1 MYGTPTLGVGV
12 RRQGLLIAVLAT
24 ITAVL
29 FAVAPQLD
37 LQLSHLFF
45 DDATRRFPVAADP
58 RAMWVRSASM
68 WVFTAFAVCVAAAVV
83 ARIAFPHRFPVPGRV
98 VVFLAL
104 SLALGPG
111 LLVNGLFKEHW
122 SRPRP
127 GEVVEFGGTLPF
139 MPWWDPRGGCAQ
151 NCSFVSGETSQAT
164 WAVAPALL
172 MSGGLRVVALGTVG
186 VFTAVIGG
194 LRLAFGGHFAS
205 DVLFAT
211 LLTLAVIWA
220 MYGLAFRT
228 DWSPAQTVLG
238 RAWRFR
244 WFDVF
249 DPGEI
254 VSRSHSV
261 TAMPP
266 GTVRLNSNS

>member
-1 MYGTPTLGVGV
+1 V

-24 ITAVL
+24 IAAVS

-45 DDATRRFPVAADP
+45 DDATHRFPVASDP
-58 RAMWVRSASM
+58 LARWVRGTSM
-68 WVFTAFAVCVAAAVV
+68 LVFTGFAVCVAAAVV
-83 ARIAFPHRFPVPGRV
+83 AKLAFPRRFPIPGRV
-98 VVFLAL
+98 VAFLAL
-104 SLALGPG
+104 TLALGPG
-111 LLVNGLFKEHW
+111 LLVNGVLKEHW

-139 MPWWDPRGGCAQ
+139 MPWWDPRGGCEQ

-164 WAVAPALL
+164 WAVAPALV
-172 MSGGLRVVALGTVG
+172 MPGGLRLVALGTVG
-186 VFTAVIGG
+186 IFTAVIGG

-205 DVLFAT
+205 DVLFAV

-220 MYGLAFRT
+220 AYGLAFRT
-228 DWSPAQTVLG
+228 DWRWACAVPG

-249 DPGEI
+249 DPIEI

-261 TAMPP
+261 PAMPS
-266 GTVRLNSNS
+266 GTVRLNRNS

>member
-1 MYGTPTLGVGV
+1 MPTLGVGV

-24 ITAVL
+24 VTAVL

-37 LQLSHLFF
+37 LRLSHLFF
-45 DDATRRFPVAADP
+45 DDATHRFPVAADP
-58 RAMWVRSASM
+58 LAMWVRGTSM
-68 WVFTAFAVCVAAAVV
+68 WVFTGFAVCVAAAVV
-83 ARIAFPHRFPVPGRV
+83 ARLAFPRRFPIPGRV
-98 VVFLAL
+98 IAFLAL
-104 SLALGPG
+104 TLALGPG
-111 LLVNGLFKEHW
+111 LLVNGLLKEHW

-127 GEVVEFGGTLPF
+127 GEVVEFGGTSPF
-139 MPWWDPRGGCAQ
+139 MPWWDPRGACEQ

-164 WAVAPALL
+164 WAVAPAVLL
-172 MSGGLRVVALGTVG
+172 PGGLRVVALGTVG
-186 VFTAVIGG
+186 IFTAVIGG

-205 DVLFAT
+205 DVLFAA

-220 MYGLAFRT
+220 VYGLAFRV
-228 DWSPAQTVLG
+228 DWSPAQSRLS

-249 DPGEI
+249 DPFEI

-261 TAMPP
+261 TPVP
-266 GTVRLNSNS
+266 SGTAGLNSNS

>member
-1 MYGTPTLGVGV
+1 MYGTPALGVGV

-58 RAMWVRSASM
+58 LAMWVRSASM
-68 WVFTAFAVCVAAAVV
+68 WVFTAFAVCVAAAAV

-104 SLALGPG
+104 TLALG
-111 LLVNGLFKEHW
+111 
-122 SRPRP
+122 
-127 GEVVEFGGTLPF
+127 
-139 MPWWDPRGGCAQ
+139 Q

-172 MSGGLRVVALGTVG
+172 MPGGLRVVALGTVG
-186 VFTAVIGG
+186 IFTAVVGG

-220 MYGLAFRT
+220 TYGLAFRT
-228 DWSPAQTVLG
+228 DWSPAQSVLD

-261 TAMPP
+261 TAIPSATRAP
-266 GTVRLNSNS
+266 QQ

>member
-45 DDATRRFPVAADP
+45 DDATRRFPVATDP
-58 RAMWVRSASM
+58 LAMWVRSASM
-68 WVFTAFAVCVAAAVV
+68 WVFIAFAVCVAAAAV

-104 SLALGPG
+104 TLALGPG

-172 MSGGLRVVALGTVG
+172 MPGGLRVVALGTVG
-186 VFTAVIGG
+186 IFTAVVGG

-228 DWSPAQTVLG
+228 DWSPAQSVLD

-261 TAMPP
+261 TAIPSATRAP
-266 GTVRLNSNS
+266 QQ

>member
-1 MYGTPTLGVGV
+1 MPTLGVGV
-12 RRQGLLIAVLAT
+12 RRQGLLIAVVAT
-24 ITAVL
+24 IVAVL

-45 DDATRRFPVAADP
+45 DDVMHRFPAASDP
-58 RAMWVRSASM
+58 LARWVRATSM
-68 WVFTAFAVCVAAAVV
+68 WVFTGFAVCVAAAAV
-83 ARIAFPHRFPVPGRV
+83 AKLAFPRRFPVPGRV
-98 VVFLAL
+98 VAFLAL
-104 SLALGPG
+104 TLVLGPG
-111 LLVNGLFKEHW
+111 LLVNGVLKEHW

-139 MPWWDPRGGCAQ
+139 MPWWDPRGGCEQ

-172 MSGGLRVVALGTVG
+172 MPGGLRLVALGTVG
-186 VFTAVIGG
+186 IFTAVIGA

-205 DVLFAT
+205 DVLFAV
-211 LLTLAVIWA
+211 LLTLGVIWA
-220 MYGLAFRT
+220 AYTLAFRT
-228 DWSPAQTVLG
+228 DWR
-238 RAWRFR
+238 RARSLLDRSWRFR

-249 DPGEI
+249 DPVEI

-261 TAMPP
+261 TAMPS